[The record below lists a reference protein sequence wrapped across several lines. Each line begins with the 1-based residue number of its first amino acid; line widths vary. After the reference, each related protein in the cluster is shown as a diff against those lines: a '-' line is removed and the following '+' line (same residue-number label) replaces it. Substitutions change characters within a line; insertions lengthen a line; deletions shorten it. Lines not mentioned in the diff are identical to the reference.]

1 MRSGRDIAR
10 HVGIHVGSL
19 YSRGP
24 VVARDDAKGEALDS
38 WTVVPDTLDSP
49 LELARTSL
57 GQVYS

>member
-38 WTVVPDTLDSP
+38 WTVVPDTL
-49 LELARTSL
+49 
-57 GQVYS
+57 